1 MPIYT
6 KPDDIIQYVKNK
18 AIIPF
23 VNLKGRKQWD
33 IIYVRWHTLLKLTT
47 RGPIMA
53 YILVTFSF
61 S

>member
-18 AIIPF
+18 AILPF
-23 VNLKGRKQWD
+23 VNLIGRKQWD
-33 IIYVRWHTLLKLTT
+33 FIYVRWHTLLSLTT
-47 RGPIMA
+47 CGPIMA